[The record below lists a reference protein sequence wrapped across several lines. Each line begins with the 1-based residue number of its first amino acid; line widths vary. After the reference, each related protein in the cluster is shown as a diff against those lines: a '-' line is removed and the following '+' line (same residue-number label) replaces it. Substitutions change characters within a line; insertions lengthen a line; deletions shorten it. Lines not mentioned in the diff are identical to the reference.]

1 MTTPAIRTEQDALKA
16 WLVSS
21 ALPLWWNAGGDP
33 AGGFHELLSAAAEPV
48 PAKRRCFTMARQTYV
63 YSVAARFGWD
73 GRIAARHGLDYLL
86 SRYRRDD
93 GLFATAFDP
102 ATGER
107 DDRFDLYDQAF
118 VLFTLAVVAQATTD
132 GGAELMALET
142 LAALR
147 RGFRHPHAGF
157 EEADPPRAPL
167 RANPHMHLFEAALE
181 WLATAPADSQLW
193 DELADELAELCLAR
207 FIDPATGALHEFF
220 DADWRF
226 APGDLGRI
234 VEPGH
239 QFEWAWLLARWAKLR
254 GRPDAL
260 AAARR
265 MAYLAEVNGV
275 RSGLAIN
282 ELWDDLAV
290 KDEAAL
296 LWPQTE
302 RIKAWVVL
310 AQAAED
316 EVERQA
322 CLACVVAA
330 ASGLRRYLSTPVP
343 GLWFKAWSPMEGFA
357 REPAPARYLYHI
369 VCAIHELLRLG

>member
-1 MTTPAIRTEQDALKA
+1 MTPALRTEQEALKT
-16 WLVSS
+16 WLTTV
-21 ALPLWWNAGGDP
+21 ALPLWWDVGGDR
-33 AGGFHELLSAAAEPV
+33 AGGFHELLSSEGEPV
-48 PAKRRCFTMARQTYV
+48 LAPRRCFTIARQTYV

-73 GRIAARHGLDYLL
+73 GHAGARHGLDYLL
-86 SRYRRDD
+86 SHYRRGD

-102 ATGER
+102 VTGAR
-107 DDRFDLYDQAF
+107 DDGFDLYDHAF
-118 VLFTLAVVAQATTD
+118 VLFTLAVVAQGTSD
-132 GGAELMALET
+132 GLAEAMALET

-147 RGFRHPHAGF
+147 LGFAHPRAGF
-157 EEADPPRAPL
+157 EEAAPPTAPL

-181 WLATAPADSQLW
+181 WLAAEPAVSQPW
-193 DELADELAELCLAR
+193 AGLADEIAELCLAR

-239 QFEWAWLLARWAKLR
+239 QFEWAWLLARWARLR
-254 GRPDAL
+254 QRPDAL
-260 AAARR
+260 EAARR
-265 MAYLAEVNGV
+265 MAALAEANGV
-275 RSGLAIN
+275 HDGLAIN
-282 ELWDDLAV
+282 ALWDDLTV
-290 KDEAAL
+290 KDDAAL

-302 RIKAWVVL
+302 RIKAWVAL

-316 EVERQA
+316 EVEQRA
-322 CLACVVAA
+322 CLDRVAAA
-330 ASGLRRYLSTPVP
+330 ASGLRRYLNTLVP
-343 GLWFKAWSPMEGFA
+343 GLWFKEWSPVGGFA